1 MRPNP
6 AKRLQ
11 PVIEQAKKSEQEA
24 AAQLAQCQRELSQ
37 QQAQQTALLRY
48 QLGYQQQ
55 WQQLGR
61 QGQSA
66 QTLQDFRRFLEQL
79 QSALDAQQ
87 KRIEHS
93 QQQVQSAQNHWQ
105 QQHSRSEA
113 LLKLQSR
120 YQTLAQQQENQREQ
134 RLQDEW
140 AQRRQGFSLQDASS
154 PAHPDSVY

>member
-11 PVIEQAKKSEQEA
+11 PVIQQAKKLEQEA

-37 QQAQQTALLRY
+37 QQAQQNALLRY
-48 QLGYQQQ
+48 QADYQRQ

-66 QTLQDFRRFLEQL
+66 QTLQDYQRFLDQL
-79 QSALDAQQ
+79 QSALDVQQ
-87 KRIEHS
+87 KRIEQS

-105 QQHSRSEA
+105 QQHGRSEA

-120 YQTLAQQQENQREQ
+120 YQSEIDQAAAKGEQ

-140 AQRRQGFSLQDASS
+140 AQRGQAFATSSARLQ
-154 PAHPDSVY
+154 